1 MARGDTENNAA
12 GKQQQYLSTSKRYRG
27 VRRRK
32 WGSWVA
38 EVRFP
43 NSRQRLWLGSY
54 RNPEHAARAFDAAI
68 YYLRGPGAS
77 CNFPG
82 QLPDTPP
89 THKLSPEEIRAAAM
103 RFARDVPTR
112 PGEAQE
118 DGMET
123 SAEMAVPNEGNSVT
137 VTGLPSADKPIPA
150 EKRIG
155 AVQLAN
161 EGEKTAE
168 EVDQGEGS
176 SGTMVKPPEALKE
189 LPRPWNEE
197 DEDNWPAFP
206 YYDDIYRSSP
216 LWNFEAPITYL
227 DTKK

>member
-1 MARGDTENNAA
+1 MASGDTENNAA
-12 GKQQQYLSTSKRYRG
+12 GKQQQQHLSTSKRYRG
-27 VRRRK
+27 VRMRK

-54 RNPEHAARAFDAAI
+54 RTPEQAARAFDAAV
-68 YYLRGPGAS
+68 YCLRGTGAR

-82 QLPDTPP
+82 QLPDITL

-103 RFARDVPTR
+103 RFAQ
-112 PGEAQE
+112 G
-118 DGMET
+118 ET
-123 SAEMAVPNEGNSVT
+123 STETAVPNKGNSAT

-161 EGEKTAE
+161 EGEKTAD

-176 SGTMVKPPEALKE
+176 SGTMVKPPEASNE
-189 LPRPWNEE
+189 LPWPWNAE
-197 DEDNWPAFP
+197 DEDTWPAFCN
-206 YYDDIYRSSP
+206 YDDIYESSP
-216 LWNFEAPITYL
+216 LWNFRS
-227 DTKK
+227 

>member
-1 MARGDTENNAA
+1 MASRDTGNNAA
-12 GKQQQYLSTSKRYRG
+12 GKQQQQHLSTSKRYRG
-27 VRRRK
+27 VRMRK

-54 RNPEHAARAFDAAI
+54 RTPEQAARAFDAAV
-68 YYLRGPGAS
+68 YCLRGTGAR

-82 QLPDTPP
+82 QLPDITP

-118 DGMET
+118 GGMET
-123 SAEMAVPNEGNSVT
+123 STETAVPNKGNSAT
-137 VTGLPSADKPIPA
+137 VTGLLSADKPIPA

-176 SGTMVKPPEALKE
+176 SGTMVKPPEASKE
-189 LPRPWNEE
+189 LPWPWNAE
-197 DEDNWPAFP
+197 DEDTWPAFS
-206 YYDDIYRSSP
+206 YDDDIYESSP
-216 LWNFEAPITYL
+216 LWNFRSA
-227 DTKK
+227 D